1 MLILKRIFESE
12 NSRNTHGRISLYKLH
27 STSGG
32 MQGILHKWPMI
43 MTCMETPRTG
53 CGGVRS
59 VVGVVL
65 PPVVGVGGVSVE
77 QCNRRGRSRRTSRG
91 STANES
97 NTFQPTI
104 ITFSCRWNL
113 QCWTWEA
120 TKKTIR
126 RLTKGDFGPQLL
138 WSATST
144 RISPTH
150 HPQCSGHQGFHMWSY
165 KLNQKI

>member
-27 STSGG
+27 STSGVK
-32 MQGILHKWPMI
+32 QGILHRWSMM
-43 MTCMETPRTG
+43 MTCMESFHWKPPEQGVAEWGRWLGLCCPRWLG
-53 CGGVRS
+53 LGGFGRTVQPARS
-59 VVGVVL
+59 I
-65 PPVVGVGGVSVE
+65 PEDVSRIHGPRVKYI
-77 QCNRRGRSRRTSRG
+77 
-91 STANES
+91 
-97 NTFQPTI
+97 PTNNYH
-104 ITFSCRWNL
+104 FSCRWNL
-113 QCWTWEA
+113 QCWTWAA

-138 WSATST
+138 W

>member
-27 STSGG
+27 STSGVK
-32 MQGILHKWPMI
+32 QGILHRWPMM
-43 MTCMETPRTG
+43 MTNRVWRSEASGWG
-53 CGGVRS
+53 CAAPGGW
-59 VVGVVL
+59 GW
-65 PPVVGVGGVSVE
+65 GVSVE

-91 STANES
+91 STAHES

-138 WSATST
+138 W

-150 HPQCSGHQGFHMWSY
+150 HPQCSGQQRVPYVIIQIESQILTLAFV
-165 KLNQKI
+165 